1 MHKQI
6 YLVEDDQTIVKIV
19 AESLEKWGYQV
30 RFATNFQE
38 IVTDVTEYEPDLIIL
53 DLSLPFFNGYHWCT
67 EIRKF
72 SKVPI
77 LFLSSA
83 DDAMNIVM
91 AMNVGGD
98 DYITKPFDLS
108 VLVAKIQA
116 LLRRTYDFAGN
127 TETLMFQGYQ
137 LDLVNN
143 QVSLDST
150 CIELTGN
157 ESKILQMLFET
168 PQNVVSKELI
178 MERLWESDEFVD
190 SNTLAVNMN
199 RLRKKV
205 ADISL
210 DRLIQTK
217 KGVGY
222 LLDGE

>member
-1 MHKQI
+1 MHNQI
-6 YLVEDDQTIVKIV
+6 YLVEDDQGIVKIV
-19 AESLEKWGYQV
+19 SENLKKWGYQV
-30 RFATNFQE
+30 RFAVDFQA
-38 IVTDVTEYEPDLIIL
+38 IVTDVKECEPDLIIL
-53 DLSLPFFNGYHWCT
+53 DISLPFFNGYHWCT

-116 LLRRTYDFAGN
+116 LLRRTYDFS
-127 TETLMFQGYQ
+127 ESSDVLVFQEYQ
-137 LDLVNN
+137 LHLVNN
-143 QVSLDST
+143 TVCLGSE
-150 CIELTGN
+150 CVELTGN
-157 ESKILQMLFET
+157 ESKILQLLFES
-168 PQNVVSKELI
+168 PEKIVPKETI
-178 MERLWESDEFVD
+178 MERLWQSDEFVD

-205 ADISL
+205 ADIAL

-217 KGVGY
+217 KGIGY
-222 LLDGE
+222 LLDEE